1 MLAKRLLP
9 AALCAAALIAVPAAH
24 AADSV
29 VAPVDYAGVQHLH
42 YRYGP
47 IHITPGQNT
56 ILYKPTALKPKV
68 PGYITRFK
76 PDLEYA
82 NGSKPRVDILH
93 LHHGVWLMRNY
104 PTFAAGE
111 EKTITQFPQGF
122 GYRYS
127 PKDPWVL
134 NYMLH
139 NLITSTA
146 TVYLTWDMDFVP
158 APAAAAAGIKEV
170 KPLWLDTGRGNYP
183 VWDAQRGWG
192 HDGRYTSPDDARGA
206 ERKKIEPSHTQTAP
220 QDLTLVAAGGHLHPG
235 GLWVDLKQ
243 SRGDQTP
250 EIFRS
255 EAKYFEHAGAVS
267 WDVAMTFTK
276 PDWRV
281 AVRKGDVL
289 SVSSTYDTR
298 RASWYEV
305 MGIIDPLWYTTARGV
320 KGRDPLSQHV
330 DWRGAVTH
338 GHLPENDNHG
348 GAGRPVL
355 PDVTRS
361 LSGVPIS
368 TVDIR
373 EFVYG
378 AGDMS
383 LATTAAGRP
392 PTVRQGDALTFRN
405 LDSLQGQDPDRAIYH
420 TVTACRAPCNRSVGI
435 AYPLADGRAT
445 FDSGELG
452 YGPSI
457 ATAAANRDTWT
468 TPRDLAP

>member
-76 PDLEYA
+76 PDLKYA

-146 TVYLTWDMDFVP
+146 TVYLTWDMDFVA

-170 KPLWLDTGRGNYP
+170 KPLWMDTGRGNYP

-192 HDGRYTSPDDARGA
+192 KNGRYTFPDDARGA
-206 ERKKIEPSHTQTAP
+206 ERAKIGEQQRVTAP
-220 QDLTLVAAGGHLHPG
+220 FDATLVAAGGHLHPG
-235 GLWVDLKQ
+235 GLYVDLNQ
-243 SRGDQTP
+243 SRGARTQR
-250 EIFRS
+250 IFRS
-255 EAKYFEHAGAVS
+255 GAKYFEPAGAVS

-281 AVRKGDVL
+281 AVRKGDRL
-289 SVSSTYDTR
+289 S
-298 RASWYEV
+298 
-305 MGIIDPLWYTTARGV
+305 
-320 KGRDPLSQHV
+320 
-330 DWRGAVTH
+330 
-338 GHLPENDNHG
+338 
-348 GAGRPVL
+348 
-355 PDVTRS
+355 
-361 LSGVPIS
+361 
-368 TVDIR
+368 
-373 EFVYG
+373 
-378 AGDMS
+378 
-383 LATTAAGRP
+383 
-392 PTVRQGDALTFRN
+392 
-405 LDSLQGQDPDRAIYH
+405 
-420 TVTACRAPCNRSVGI
+420 
-435 AYPLADGRAT
+435 
-445 FDSGELG
+445 
-452 YGPSI
+452 
-457 ATAAANRDTWT
+457 
-468 TPRDLAP
+468 